1 MDLGAT
7 RRFERSRL
15 DVRRCFCVD
24 LEPGGESGGESGDET
39 QGGEASQAREVEEVR
54 FRLRFDWASKMISVD
69 ALDGRADL
77 CAPAVEEWIG
87 KMQRESVGA
96 KLTERSFRDAGAQL
110 FSLLVQMHRRGA
122 FPETPEVEIFWDEP
136 QPERIPPKMWL
147 LK

>member
-69 ALDGRADL
+69 ALYWRADL
-77 CAPAVEEWIG
+77 CAPPGGAWICT
-87 KMQRESVGA
+87 MPRESVGA
-96 KLTERSFRDAGAQL
+96 KLTAHTFRC
-110 FSLLVQMHRRGA
+110 S
-122 FPETPEVEIFWDEP
+122 EP
-136 QPERIPPKMWL
+136 
-147 LK
+147 